1 MHKSNESTDISFEE
15 LRHRI
20 ILSENISPSERELLL
35 GILEGRLIA
44 PMTSDTMSKKLFSP
58 DTHPERCDFIMQH
71 VMNNPFIKS
80 AHSAANE
87 PPVES
92 EKSKRSITD
101 LSAWLRDNSIASL
114 EFQNIAR
121 EFPFSRS
128 EIYTSRMLL
137 LQYSASEN
145 RNKGDIDYHNVNG
158 VILVI
163 IMRNTPDF
171 LKRTDS
177 SRYIHRFT
185 EIVSDSGIRVP
196 LLRKTAFVQL
206 DKALEQYLNNSYN
219 EDEDRELLLELA
231 MLSDPNNPRVKEAA
245 MENSALKDIYTDAA
259 SFTSD
264 FTTQHQLLLDELE
277 ILDRNST
284 EKYWEEKGEEKINA
298 LYSWLHENNR
308 DSDVWKAMDDPGYRA
323 RLLKEFNAVKE
334 NK

>member
-1 MHKSNESTDISFEE
+1 MFQYFNFNKTS
-15 LRHRI
+15 LCPQAI
-20 ILSENISPSERELLL
+20 ILLWNH
-35 GILEGRLIA
+35 
-44 PMTSDTMSKKLFSP
+44 TSD
-58 DTHPERCDFIMQH
+58 HPI
-71 VMNNPFIKS
+71 
-80 AHSAANE
+80 
-87 PPVES
+87 
-92 EKSKRSITD
+92 
-101 LSAWLRDNSIASL
+101 
-114 EFQNIAR
+114 
-121 EFPFSRS
+121 
-128 EIYTSRMLL
+128 
-137 LQYSASEN
+137 
-145 RNKGDIDYHNVNG
+145 
-158 VILVI
+158 
-163 IMRNTPDF
+163 
-171 LKRTDS
+171 
-177 SRYIHRFT
+177 
-185 EIVSDSGIRVP
+185 
-196 LLRKTAFVQL
+196 QL